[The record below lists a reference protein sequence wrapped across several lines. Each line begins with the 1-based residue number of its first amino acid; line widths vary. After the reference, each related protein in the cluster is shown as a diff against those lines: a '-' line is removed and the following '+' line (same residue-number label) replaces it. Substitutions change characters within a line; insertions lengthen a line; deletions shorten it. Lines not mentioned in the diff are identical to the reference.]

1 MAEVS
6 PLNQAIITSLF
17 QLLSQVPTFLV
28 LIGGIVVFLVMV
40 RHSVAACALAASS
53 FGLIAIDRV
62 ARTFV
67 TNALIMK
74 QQQSGWPVT
83 RLSQFLSMSAV
94 GFGLLEAAAFGMLI
108 GAVLVGRTRQ
118 EPPAK

>member
-1 MAEVS
+1 M
-6 PLNQAIITSLF
+6 
-17 QLLSQVPTFLV
+17 

-40 RHSVAACALAASS
+40 RHSVVACALSASS
-53 FGLIAIDRV
+53 FAVILIDRV

-67 TNALIMK
+67 ANALIMK

-83 RLSQFLSMSAV
+83 RVSEFLSISAV
-94 GFGLLEAAAFGMLI
+94 AFGLLEAAAFGMLI
-108 GAVLVGRTRQ
+108 GAVLVGRARK